1 MEYKDLTDISNSIK
15 KDEYKHIVAGVG
27 AFAVG
32 RFISSGSVGVG
43 FSCVL
48 AVTIIKE
55 IYDIKRKGL
64 NTEDALRDILATGA
78 GGFLGYLS
86 QI

>member
-1 MEYKDLTDISNSIK
+1 MKYKDLTDISNLIR
-15 KDEYKHIVAGVG
+15 KDEYKHIVAGVFM
-27 AFAVG
+27 FAGG
-32 RFISSGSVGVG
+32 RFFSNGSVAVG

-48 AVTIIKE
+48 GFAIAKE